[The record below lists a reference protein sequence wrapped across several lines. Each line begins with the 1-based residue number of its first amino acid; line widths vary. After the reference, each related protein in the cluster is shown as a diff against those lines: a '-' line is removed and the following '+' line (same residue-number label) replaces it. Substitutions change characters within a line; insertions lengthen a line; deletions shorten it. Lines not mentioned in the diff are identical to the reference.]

1 MTMNANNGSE
11 FDDIVNT
18 ETWGPYGSPQPHPV
32 KTGPTKRGKVVLSI
46 GAAVLAGTGILT
58 WQHYDAAEKASQV
71 KAQELSIQQQQIEL
85 EKLKVLSEA
94 NAKNAKTQATQDA
107 ARQKQ
112 IDACVSHNKGLI
124 GKQFGATYSSV
135 LADCQNQYTATGST
149 SGMQEAA
156 SSTDATGSDGG
167 VSPGLLL
174 VIGAGGALVI
184 AVAANRG
191 RNTNAA

>member
-1 MTMNANNGSE
+1 MNAHSGSE

-18 ETWGPYGSPQPHPV
+18 ETWGPYGSPQPQPV

-58 WQHYDAAEKASQV
+58 WQHYDAEAKANQV

-94 NAKNAKTQATQDA
+94 NAKTAKTQAAQDA

-112 IDACVSHNKGLI
+112 IDACVSHNKTLV
-124 GKQFGATYSSV
+124 GKQLGVTYSRV
-135 LADCQNQYTATGST
+135 LADCQDQYTATGST
-149 SGMQEAA
+149 AAMQEAA
-156 SSTDATGSDGG
+156 SSTDTPNSGGG

-174 VIGAGGALVI
+174 AIGAGGALVI
-184 AVAANRG
+184 AIAANRG
-191 RNTNAA
+191 KNTNAA

>member
-1 MTMNANNGSE
+1 MNANNGSE

-18 ETWGPYGSPQPHPV
+18 ETWGPYGSPQPQQV
-32 KTGPTKRGKVVLSI
+32 KPGPTKRGKVVLSI

-71 KAQELSIQQQQIEL
+71 KAQELSIQQQKLEL

-94 NAKNAKTQATQDA
+94 NAKNAKTQAAQDA
-107 ARQKQ
+107 SRQKQ
-112 IDACVSHNKGLI
+112 IDACVSHNKGLV

-135 LADCQNQYTATGST
+135 LSDCQAQYASTGST

-156 SSTDATGSDGG
+156 SSTDTTSSDGG

-174 VIGAGGALVI
+174 AIGAGGALVI

>member
-1 MTMNANNGSE
+1 MTMNAHSGSE

-18 ETWGPYGSPQPHPV
+18 ETWGPYGSPQPQPV

-71 KAQELSIQQQQIEL
+71 KAQELSIRQQQIEL

-124 GKQFGATYSSV
+124 GKQLGATYSSV
-135 LADCQNQYTATGST
+135 LGDCQNQYAATGST
-149 SGMQEAA
+149 AGMQEAA
-156 SSTDATGSDGG
+156 SSTDTAGSGGG

-174 VIGAGGALVI
+174 AIGAGGALVI

-191 RNTNAA
+191 KNTNAA